1 MFSHVCDGQVEII
14 QNESK
19 AIIRL
24 VVTAVL
30 LVNAD

>member
-1 MFSHVCDGQVEII
+1 MNQKKGWFIM
-14 QNESK
+14 NEVSK